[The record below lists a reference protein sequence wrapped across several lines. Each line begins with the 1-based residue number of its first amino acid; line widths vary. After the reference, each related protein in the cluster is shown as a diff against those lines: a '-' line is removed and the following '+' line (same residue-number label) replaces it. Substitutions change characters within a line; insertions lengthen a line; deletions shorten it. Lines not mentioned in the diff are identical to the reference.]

1 MSYHIPVL
9 CAEVGAGLN
18 LPQGGGGAYLDC
30 TVGGGGHSA
39 MILSYPDTIVTAIDR
54 DAMAIEAAQARLRE
68 YGDRVTFWRGNFQDF
83 VPNTLYQGILA
94 DLGVSSAHL
103 DRGERGFSF
112 RHEGPLDMRMDQR
125 QALTAAHIV
134 NTYDEVTLANL
145 IYELGEERFS
155 RRIARAIVQSR
166 PIETT
171 TGLAAVIAQA
181 VPAPYRHGRI
191 HCATR
196 TFQALR
202 LAVNQ
207 ELESLATWLK
217 LVPDWLAPGGRLVII
232 SFHSLEDRLVK
243 NAFKS
248 DDRLTVVNKKPIV
261 ATADPNPRARSAKL
275 RIAERT
281 KTTD

>member
-18 LPQGGGGAYLDC
+18 LPKGGAYLDC

-94 DLGVSSAHL
+94 DLGVSSAQL

-125 QALTAAHIV
+125 QVLTAAHIV

-217 LVPDWLAPGGRLVII
+217 LVPDWLVPGGRLVII

-275 RIAERT
+275 RIAEKT
-281 KTTD
+281 KTNDQ

>member
-18 LPQGGGGAYLDC
+18 LPKGGAYLDC

-94 DLGVSSAHL
+94 DLGVSSAQL

-171 TGLAAVIAQA
+171 TGLAEVIAQA

-217 LVPDWLAPGGRLVII
+217 LVPDWLVPGGRLVII

-275 RIAERT
+275 RIAEKTRT
-281 KTTD
+281 NDQ

>member
-1 MSYHIPVL
+1 M
-9 CAEVGAGLN
+9 GAGLN
-18 LPQGGGGAYLDC
+18 LPSEGAYLDC

-39 MILSYPDTIVTAIDR
+39 LILACPETIVTAIDR
-54 DAMAIEAAQARLRE
+54 DAMAIEAAQAKLRE

-94 DLGVSSAHL
+94 DLGVSSAQL

-112 RHEGPLDMRMDQR
+112 RQEAPLDMRMDQR
-125 QALTAAHIV
+125 QALTAAQIV

-171 TGLAAVIAQA
+171 TGLAEVIAQA
-181 VPAPYRHGRI
+181 VPASYRYGRI

-207 ELESLATWLK
+207 ELESLANWLK

-243 NAFKS
+243 NAFKN
-248 DDRLTVVNKKPIV
+248 DDRLTIVNKKPIM

-275 RIAERT
+275 RIAEKT
-281 KTTD
+281 KTNDQ

>member
-1 MSYHIPVL
+1 VSYHIPVL

-18 LPQGGGGAYLDC
+18 LPKGGAYLDC

-94 DLGVSSAHL
+94 DLGVSSAQL

-125 QALTAAHIV
+125 QVLTAAHIV

-145 IYELGEERFS
+145 IYEFGEERFS

-171 TGLAAVIAQA
+171 TGLAEVIAQA

-207 ELESLATWLK
+207 ELEALANWLK
-217 LVPDWLAPGGRLVII
+217 LVPDWLVPGGRLVII

-275 RIAERT
+275 RIAEKT
-281 KTTD
+281 KIND

>member
-1 MSYHIPVL
+1 VSYHIPVL

-18 LPQGGGGAYLDC
+18 LPKGGAYLDC

-68 YGDRVTFWRGNFQDF
+68 YGDRVRFWRGNFQDF

-94 DLGVSSAHL
+94 DLGVSSAQL

-112 RHEGPLDMRMDQR
+112 RQKGPLDMRMDQR
-125 QALTAAHIV
+125 QVLTAAHIV

-171 TGLAAVIAQA
+171 TDLAEVIAQA

-207 ELESLATWLK
+207 ELESLAAWLK

-243 NAFKS
+243 NAFKT

-261 ATADPNPRARSAKL
+261 TTADPNPRARSAKL
-275 RIAERT
+275 RIAEKTRT
-281 KTTD
+281 ND